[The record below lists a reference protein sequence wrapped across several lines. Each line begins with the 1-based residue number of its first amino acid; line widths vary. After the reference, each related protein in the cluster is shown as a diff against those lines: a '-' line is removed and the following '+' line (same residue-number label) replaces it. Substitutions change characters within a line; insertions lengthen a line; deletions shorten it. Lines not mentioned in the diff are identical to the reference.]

1 MFYYIEGKVEIMEAN
16 LAVLDCNGIGFELN
30 VTNNTLARL
39 HPGETA
45 RLYVYSSIAEDRFDL
60 YGFYTREEKR
70 SFELLIG
77 VSGVGPKAAQ
87 AILSTSTPDALA
99 LAIMSGNEKALTMAP
114 GIGKRIAQRVIL
126 ELKDKI
132 SKESGGAISE
142 SGVTAPAGSA
152 AAGAGK
158 LADAAAA
165 LSVLG
170 YGNNEIAE
178 ALKGADAE
186 KLEVQDLVR
195 LALKNISKQG
205 GR

>member
-1 MFYYIEGKVEIMEAN
+1 MFYYIDGTVAILDAN
-16 LAVLDCNGIGFELN
+16 LAVLDCGGIGFEIN
-30 VTNNTLARL
+30 VTNHTLAQLRV
-39 HPGETA
+39 GEKA

-77 VSGVGPKAAQ
+77 VSGVGPKAAL
-87 AILSTSTPDALA
+87 AILSVSTPDALA
-99 LAIMSGNEKALTMAP
+99 LAVMSGNEKTLTMAP

-132 SKESGGAISE
+132 GKETGGAISE

-158 LADAAAA
+158 MADAAAA
-165 LSVLG
+165 LGVLG
-170 YGNNEIAE
+170 YNNNEIAE

-186 KLEVQDLVR
+186 GLEVQDLVR
-195 LALKNISKQG
+195 LALKKMAKQG